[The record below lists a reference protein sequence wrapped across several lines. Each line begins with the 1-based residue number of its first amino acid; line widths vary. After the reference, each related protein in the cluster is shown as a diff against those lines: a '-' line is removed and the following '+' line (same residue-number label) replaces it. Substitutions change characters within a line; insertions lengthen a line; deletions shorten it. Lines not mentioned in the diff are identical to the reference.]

1 MSTNTATTTKAVLA
15 AFFAALGAYC
25 RELVV
30 PVIIVAAVMGCDY
43 LSGVAA
49 AWINGTLSSRVGII
63 GIVKKIAYALI
74 VVVGI
79 AIDWIVQAAAEKV
92 GIDAGNFFFFAL
104 LVSVWLIINECIS
117 IIENVARM
125 GVDIPP
131 FLETIT
137 KRLKNVTE
145 AKGETSIP
153 EGKPTE
159 KEDDKK

>member
-63 GIVKKIAYALI
+63 GIIKKMGYALI
-74 VVVGI
+74 IVVGF
-79 AIDWIVQAAAEKV
+79 AVDWIVQVAAGKV

-104 LVSVWLIINECIS
+104 LVSMWLIINECIS
-117 IIENVARM
+117 ILENIARM
-125 GVDIPP
+125 GVPVP
-131 FLETIT
+131 KFLLTVIE
-137 KRLKNVTE
+137 RLKNVTE
-145 AKGETSIP
+145 AKGENAIP
-153 EGKPTE
+153 KGEEE
-159 KEDDKK
+159 KKE

>member
-63 GIVKKIAYALI
+63 GIIKKMGYALI
-74 VVVGI
+74 IVVGF
-79 AIDWIVQAAAEKV
+79 AVDWIVQVAAGKV

-104 LVSVWLIINECIS
+104 LVSMWLIINECIS
-117 IIENVARM
+117 ILENIARM
-125 GVDIPP
+125 GVPVP
-131 FLETIT
+131 KFLLTVIE
-137 KRLKNVTE
+137 RLKRNR
-145 AKGETSIP
+145 SQR
-153 EGKPTE
+153 
-159 KEDDKK
+159 

>member
-63 GIVKKIAYALI
+63 GIIKKMGYALI
-74 VVVGI
+74 IVVGF
-79 AIDWIVQAAAEKV
+79 AVDWIVQVAAGKV

-104 LVSVWLIINECIS
+104 LVSMWLIINECIS
-117 IIENVARM
+117 ILENIARM
-125 GVDIPP
+125 GVPVP
-131 FLETIT
+131 KFLLTVIE
-137 KRLKNVTE
+137 RLTNVTE
-145 AKGETSIP
+145 AKGENAIP
-153 EGKPTE
+153 KGEEE
-159 KEDDKK
+159 KKE